1 MDKGGYHITKQGMV
15 IPPKIHSGHIGYNFS
30 FPLFFAKTTI
40 RWITNYFGIQS
51 KSGLNIILLFDTS
64 NNDNT
69 KYRRSIKYSESK
81 HSIVTIIVGEF
92 VLRNS
97 PDLKHIFLMLL
108 PTSSTTKH
116 ISGCARWYVVFRC
129 WSLRLNVWSKHQA
142 TPVSTIHS

>member
-97 PDLKHIFLMLL
+97 PDLKHILLTTSMTVTSMTDAAPPLIYHKTHLWMCQVVCHLQML
-108 PTSSTTKH
+108 
-116 ISGCARWYVVFRC
+116 GF
-129 WSLRLNVWSKHQA
+129 
-142 TPVSTIHS
+142 